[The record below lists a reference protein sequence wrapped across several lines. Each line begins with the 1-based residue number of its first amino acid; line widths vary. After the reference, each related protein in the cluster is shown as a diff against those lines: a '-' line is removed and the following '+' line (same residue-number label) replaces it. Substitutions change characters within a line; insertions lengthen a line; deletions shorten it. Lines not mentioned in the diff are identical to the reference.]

1 MEPPRYERASGND
14 MNGINVCQ
22 NTCLYVIEIC
32 QHKISLVKANV
43 IGDVPRTKLSLLPG
57 TIENI
62 ELESKCPPISIP
74 NKQYI

>member
-32 QHKISLVKANV
+32 QHRISLVYANV
-43 IGDVPRTKLSLLPG
+43 IGDVPRTNQSLLPG

-62 ELESKCPPISIP
+62 ELESKCTPISIP
-74 NKQYI
+74 NEQYI